1 MAVRFGLNQ
10 RLVKV
15 LRSSSISRVQWP
27 QKLNSPFGKELT
39 CCSRHCPQKKPFQTE
54 KLFIGLLLNHLQ
66 HLSCQ
71 HNIFNTHYCEYVAV
85 WTRLE
90 LATPCVTGRYSNQ
103 LNYQTKIQIYLSRD
117 PQQRVLQKLLLI
129 QAVANIHR
137 IFIFNQSLCLCD
149 RQSRVLGIT
158 NWTTRPLHKCEG
170 KYTTPFYY
178 HKLIL

>member
-39 CCSRHCPQKKPFQTE
+39 FCSRHCPQKKPIQTD
-54 KLFIGLLLNHLQ
+54 KLLIGLFLNHLQ

-71 HNIFNTHYCEYVAV
+71 HNIFVAV

-103 LNYQTKIQIYLSRD
+103 LNYQTKFQIYLSRD
-117 PQQRVLQKLLLI
+117 AQQRVLQKLLLI

-137 IFIFNQSLCLCD
+137 IFIF
-149 RQSRVLGIT
+149 T
-158 NWTTRPLHKCEG
+158 NKIVKNNPAKHTSDAPLK
-170 KYTTPFYY
+170 T
-178 HKLIL
+178 L